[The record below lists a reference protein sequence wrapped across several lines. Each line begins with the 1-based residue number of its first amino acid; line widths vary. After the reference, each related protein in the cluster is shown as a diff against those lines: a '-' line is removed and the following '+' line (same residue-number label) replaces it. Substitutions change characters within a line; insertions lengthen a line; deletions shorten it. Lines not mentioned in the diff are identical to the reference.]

1 MPGLV
6 TPLLLA
12 MALSLDGFGAGI
24 TYGLRKTKIP
34 WLSVL
39 IISLC
44 TGVMLCIS
52 MLGGSLLQRFLP
64 PSFASAAGAVMLMA
78 LGCWSLFQQITAGG
92 AASDADRRP
101 MPDSQVLLQQDEAA
115 AVDDGSMDT
124 PKSEVFKLEI
134 RKLGLV
140 IQIMKSPAQA
150 DLDRSGSISPREALW
165 LGTALSLDAF
175 AAGLGAAMLGLSP
188 WLTSAAAAVCSG
200 TFLALG
206 MKAGF
211 RAAAFRGT
219 RLISCLPALIL
230 FIMGMMKLL

>member
-1 MPGLV
+1 MLSLV
-6 TPLLLA
+6 SPLLLA

-34 WLSVL
+34 LMSVL

-44 TGVMLCIS
+44 TGIILCIS
-52 MLGGSLLQRFLP
+52 MVGGSLLQRFLP
-64 PSFASAAGAVMLMA
+64 PSFASAAGAVMLIA

-92 AASDADRRP
+92 AARDADGGP
-101 MPDSQVLLQQDEAA
+101 VPDSTVPPQQDESA
-115 AVDDGSMDT
+115 AVSGSLLDG

-140 IQIMKSPAQA
+140 IQILKSPAQA
-150 DLDRSGSISPREALW
+150 DLDRSGSISSREALW

-188 WLTSAAAAVCSG
+188 WLTSGAAAVCSG
-200 TFLALG
+200 IFLVLG

-219 RLISCLPALIL
+219 RFISCLPALIL
-230 FIMGMMKLL
+230 LIMGMMKLL